1 MLFCTWRK
9 LLALFQ
15 MEIFI
20 DTKKAAGLAHTDGLN
35 GLIKHINDCIKKFFS
50 RLASEKIK
58 ILAIPCNKKSQ
69 DIAVILLL
77 G

>member
-1 MLFCTWRK
+1 MKKTFSFVSVENFHRN
-9 LLALFQ
+9 
-15 MEIFI
+15 
-20 DTKKAAGLAHTDGLN
+20 KKAAGLAHTDGFN